1 MEPKTGKPYE
11 EMVLSVYRILCND
24 TSFTDVRHNVKL
36 KGPDGE
42 RQIDVLVVHDHAN
55 VKYLTVIEC
64 KDFRSKVNVTYI
76 DAFASKLIDVK
87 ANKGILVSRK
97 GFTKTA
103 VQKAKRLGIELC
115 MIDTAEHLLKELVTE
130 IPVMLSVIHGIQLE
144 VQVFFGN
151 NTEENIQIAPGAFT
165 IINDKPLRELLIDEL
180 NEGQMEV
187 PTESREIQW
196 SPGKLEGPFFIRDRN
211 KNRLEIE
218 WFRAMVKIDVEF
230 YVGKADEFPDF
241 VTHLQ
246 HGDKQI
252 RILVPPEFRLGLSK
266 ELASYKKK
274 SDIPAHAKDA
284 FPCIVLP
291 ETDAPVIK
299 DPKLYLYTPADTV

>member
-1 MEPKTGKPYE
+1 MASKTGKPYE

-24 TSFTDVRHNVKL
+24 ASFTDVRHNVKL

-55 VKYLTVIEC
+55 VRYLTVIEC
-64 KDFRSKVNVTYI
+64 KDFRGKVNVTYI
-76 DAFASKLIDVK
+76 DSFASKLTDIK
-87 ANKGILVSRK
+87 ANKGILVSRR

-115 MIDTAEHLLKELVTE
+115 MIDTAEHLLQGMVKE
-130 IPVMLSVIHGIQLE
+130 IPVMLSVIHGLQIA

-151 NTEENIQIAPGAFT
+151 KTDEDIKINPAAFT
-165 IINDKPLRELLIDEL
+165 AINDRPLRELFIEEL
-180 NEGQMEV
+180 KEGQMEV

-196 SPGKLEGPFFIRDRN
+196 TPEKLEGPFYIRDRN
-211 KNRLEIE
+211 QNKLEIE
-218 WFRAMVKIDVEF
+218 WFRVMVKIDIEF
-230 YVGKADEFPDF
+230 YVGKANEFPDF
-241 VTHLQ
+241 ITHLQ

-252 RILVPPEFRLGLSK
+252 RIIVPPEFRLGLDK
-266 ELASYKKK
+266 ELARYQKQT
-274 SDIPAHAKDA
+274 DIPAYAEDA

-291 ETDAPVIK
+291 NTDAREIK
-299 DPKLYLYTPADTV
+299 DPKLYLYTPRKAV